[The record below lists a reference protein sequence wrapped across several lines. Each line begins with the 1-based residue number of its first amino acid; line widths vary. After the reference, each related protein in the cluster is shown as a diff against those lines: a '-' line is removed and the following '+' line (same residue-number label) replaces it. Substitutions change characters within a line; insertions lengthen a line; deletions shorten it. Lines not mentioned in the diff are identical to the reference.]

1 MMVVGVVVALAGCG
15 SSAAKSDGG
24 ASPDSGGGSPDVRQD
39 LGGGGD
45 HGGCVNSLD
54 CGSDQVCNRDTGQCV
69 QCLVDADCKAG
80 MGLSCIANKCQV
92 PTQGCKSTTDCAG
105 MASTPVCDLPTGR
118 CIRCLSATD
127 CPMNNDCTSEACVPY
142 TTCMN
147 SLGCPQ
153 GQVCDTSRMRCVQ
166 CVGDNDCATTQRCA
180 LSVCRLKC
188 TSDNMCT
195 SMGMLCDIS
204 HGYCVGCL
212 TANDCKPEQYC
223 SNGTCVADICMGG
236 SSLCQNNAV
245 AQCRTDGSGYNAPT
259 TCSTGQTCTLTNGMA
274 SCKSQ
279 VCTPTVTYCDPLSEK
294 ILVCSADGLTSS
306 VKSDCASSSQVCV
319 AGACAA
325 VVCPAGTR
333 FCQGQELRQCST
345 KGDASTLTQTCT
357 ATQYCDMTTLACKA
371 QVCTPNQPGCSGNV
385 MATCNADGSGF
396 LSGGTLCDP
405 KFCVNGACSDGILN
419 ENFENGSY
427 SDWTPATTNY
437 TISATST
444 PGANATNYALSMTK
458 TLSGTTPDGL
468 FYSFSTGVQPK
479 SISYWVKS
487 SSTSGSVGYF
497 SLSGAAGTI
506 YYSCFACYLGTG
518 YMTAASTTYNSVS
531 FTSGIW
537 YHVELRNIDWSL
549 RQFDLY
555 INSTQISTA
564 RLSFSGTSTAITR
577 IDLFNVSLSTTG
589 YWDEIQLLP

>member
-1 MMVVGVVVALAGCG
+1 MAVGVVAALAGCG
-15 SSAAKSDGG
+15 SSAAKSDGST
-24 ASPDSGGGSPDVRQD
+24 SPDGGSSPDVRQD

-54 CGSDQVCNRDTGQCV
+54 CGSDQVCNRDTGECV

-92 PTQGCKSTTDCAG
+92 PAQGCKSTTDCAG
-105 MASTPVCDLPTGR
+105 MAAAPVCDLPTGR

-223 SNGTCVADICMGG
+223 SNGTCVADLCMGG

-279 VCTPTVTYCDPLSEK
+279 VCTPTVTYCDPLSGSEK

-306 VKSDCASSSQVCV
+306 VKTDCAASSQVCV
-319 AGACAA
+319 AGACSA

-333 FCQGQELRQCST
+333 YCQGQELRQCSA

-357 ATQYCDMTTLACKA
+357 ATQYCDMTALACKA

-396 LSGGTLCDP
+396 LPGGMSCSPD
-405 KFCVNGACSDGILN
+405 FCVNGACSTGIFQD
-419 ENFENGSY
+419 NFEDQSY
-427 SDWTPATTNY
+427 SLWTAATTNY
-437 TISATST
+437 TIDVEA
-444 PGANATNYALSMTK
+444 PGANGTNYALLMNK
-458 TLSGTTPDGL
+458 TVAGTVPDGL
-468 FYSFSTGVQPK
+468 SYTFTAGGVQPK
-479 SISYWVKS
+479 SVSYWAKVQATPS
-487 SSTSGSVGYF
+487 SQAGYF
-497 SLSGAAGTI
+497 RLLNGSDVVFYSYFSSYLYLVYGGSS
-506 YYSCFACYLGTG
+506 YYSALSYTVA
-518 YMTAASTTYNSVS
+518 T
-531 FTSGIW
+531 W
-537 YHVELRNIDWSL
+537 YHVELRNIDWTL

-555 INSTQISTA
+555 MNGVVVVTA
-564 RLSFSGTSTAITR
+564 AKFSGTSTSISAIQ
-577 IDLFNVSLSTTG
+577 LYSSNVSVPS
-589 YWDEIQLLP
+589 YYDEIQLLP